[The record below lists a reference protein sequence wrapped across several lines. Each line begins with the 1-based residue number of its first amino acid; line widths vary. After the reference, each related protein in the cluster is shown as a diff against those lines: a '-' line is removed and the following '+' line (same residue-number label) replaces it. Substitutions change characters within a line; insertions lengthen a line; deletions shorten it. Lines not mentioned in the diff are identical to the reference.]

1 MKKLGVLM
9 IIAFGLG
16 FAFQACDNSKTYA
29 ELKEEERDAIRRFIE
44 VRDIKVID
52 EKQFFEQDTT
62 TNVDLNEYVL
72 FKESGVY
79 MQVIERGGG
88 SLLEDGRY
96 DILARYEEEE
106 ITSDGTTDT
115 LSLNTWTNYYP
126 HPDEFVLTKSGNS
139 FSGSLG
145 TSGAMYSAHG
155 STSVPS
161 AWMLVFDYITPGRK
175 ISDRSHIRLIVPHS
189 EGTITAS
196 SQVYPTYYDIKY
208 QLAR

>member
-1 MKKLGVLM
+1 MKKLGILLVM
-9 IIAFGLG
+9 VFGLG
-16 FAFQACDNSKTYA
+16 IVFQACDNHKTYA
-29 ELKEEERDAIRRFIE
+29 ELKEEEREAIRRFIE

-52 EKQFFEQDTT
+52 EEQFFGQDTT
-62 TNVDLNEYVL
+62 TNLNSNEYVL
-72 FKESGVY
+72 FQESGIY
-79 MQVIERGGG
+79 MQIIERGGG
-88 SLLEDGRY
+88 VILEDGRH
-96 DILARYEEEE
+96 DILVRYEEEE
-106 ITSDGTTDT
+106 ITEDGTTDT

-145 TSGAMYSAHG
+145 SGGAMYSTHG

-161 AWMLVFDYITPGRK
+161 AWMMVFDYITPGRK
-175 ISDRSHIRLIVPHS
+175 LSDRSHIRLIVPHG

-196 SQVYPTYYDIKY
+196 QSVTPTYYDIKY